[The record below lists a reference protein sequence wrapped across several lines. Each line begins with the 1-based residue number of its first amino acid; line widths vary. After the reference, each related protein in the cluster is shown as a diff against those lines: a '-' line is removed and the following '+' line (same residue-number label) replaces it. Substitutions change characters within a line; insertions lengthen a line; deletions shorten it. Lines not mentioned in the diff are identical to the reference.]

1 MSMWNFSRAA
11 PSEAE
16 KQFTEAA
23 QALVNPVLKDINKR
37 LESKLTS
44 IVESVATQGF
54 VGASGTAE
62 HRHEAQIGLVVERIF
77 LGRKY
82 YRKVA
87 DLLVRSAPIEGDG
100 GAPVQAFKMSAPLG
114 GVSFSY
120 GAPAGKD
127 TMRRIQLVLHRGME
141 RLPYVREYGL

>member
-1 MSMWNFSRAA
+1 MSMWNFSTAA

-23 QALVNPVLKDINKR
+23 HALVNPVLQDINKR
-37 LESKLTS
+37 LKRKLKPV
-44 IVESVATQGF
+44 VESVATQGF
-54 VGASGTAE
+54 VGANGAPE
-62 HRHEAQIGLVVERIF
+62 HRHEAQIGLVVERVF
-77 LGRKY
+77 LGRQY

-100 GAPVQAFKMSAPLG
+100 GAQVQAFKMSAPMG

-141 RLPYVREYGL
+141 RLPHVRKYGL